1 MKSDVRYKIVRLYH
15 LVVACLVMF
24 LIFSPQAWA
33 SEGCVKM
40 TIEATVH
47 AVTLN
52 PMCQDTGP
60 ALLTIGGRS
69 FPVTLL
75 STPGRAHNLRGQQH
89 PHGDEE
95 LDFLSGTASMFEY

>member
-24 LIFSPQAWA
+24 LIFSTQAWA

-40 TIEATVH
+40 TIEATVY

-52 PMCQDTGP
+52 PKCQDTGP

-69 FPVTLL
+69 FPADVVANPQGGPTISED
-75 STPGRAHNLRGQQH
+75 STIHMEMRN
-89 PHGDEE
+89 
-95 LDFLSGTASMFEY
+95 